1 MLNFACF
8 AIVPGRAFL
17 RRLIDLTCGISKP
30 FYWVRLTKETRADLT
45 MLLQFIS
52 QFNGKSVFLAKE
64 WDSSDFI
71 SLYTDAS
78 GPIGFSAVL
87 GEQWFAQQLS
97 KELLHFQNAIK
108 ELFPIVLAL
117 EIWGY
122 QLQNK
127 KILLLTDNMAIAQ
140 VINKQSSKDKSNMR
154 LVRRLV
160 LACLFHNIHFKAKHI
175 EGKMSVTADRLS
187 RFQLPAIR
195 HRIDQRIKRQYQ
207 SVCCTFDQPDTIL
220 LSASLAASTQSAYR
234 RSWQLLQS
242 FQGRTTLPLQ
252 VAEICNFIAY
262 PYSSQFSASTISSHI
277 SAFSYVHKLL
287 GLPDPSQMFIVKK
300 LLRGCHKMGRS
311 VDSRL
316 PITRD
321 IL

>member
-1 MLNFACF
+1 MQAKNIQLKELQSFIGLLNFACS

-52 QFNGKSVFLAKE
+52 QFNGKSVFLVKE

-87 GEQWFAQQLS
+87 GEQWFAQQWS
-97 KELLHFQNAIK
+97 EELRHFQTAIK
-108 ELFPIVLAL
+108 ELFPMVLAL

-127 KILLLTDNMAIAQ
+127 KILLLTDNMAIVQ
-140 VINKQSSKDKSNMR
+140 IINKQSSKDRSNMR

-160 LACLFHNIHFKAKHI
+160 LACLFNNVHFKAKHI
-175 EGKMSVTADRLS
+175 EGKLNVTADRLS
-187 RFQLPAIR
+187 RFQFQAARNSAPHLSANQTPI
-195 HRIDQRIKRQYQ
+195 
-207 SVCCTFDQPDTIL
+207 SVCL
-220 LSASLAASTQSAYR
+220 L
-234 RSWQLLQS
+234 
-242 FQGRTTLPLQ
+242 
-252 VAEICNFIAY
+252 
-262 PYSSQFSASTISSHI
+262 HI
-277 SAFSYVHKLL
+277 
-287 GLPDPSQMFIVKK
+287 
-300 LLRGCHKMGRS
+300 
-311 VDSRL
+311 
-316 PITRD
+316 
-321 IL
+321 

>member
-1 MLNFACF
+1 MLNFACS

-17 RRLIDLTCGISKP
+17 RRLTDLTCGISKP

-97 KELLHFQNAIK
+97 KELLHFQTAIK

-127 KILLLTDNMAIAQ
+127 KILLLTDNMVIAQ

-160 LACLFHNIHFKAKHI
+160 LACLFHSKTYRRQDECHCRQVISVPISGCLQFGTASISESNANI
-175 EGKMSVTADRLS
+175 SLS
-187 RFQLPAIR
+187 AAHLT
-195 HRIDQRIKRQYQ
+195 RQTQ
-207 SVCCTFDQPDTIL
+207 FL

-262 PYSSQFSASTISSHI
+262 LYSSQFSAITISSHI

-300 LLRGCHKMGRS
+300 LLRVATKWGGR
-311 VDSRL
+311 
-316 PITRD
+316 
-321 IL
+321 

>member
-1 MLNFACF
+1 
-8 AIVPGRAFL
+8 
-17 RRLIDLTCGISKP
+17 
-30 FYWVRLTKETRADLT
+30 

-97 KELLHFQNAIK
+97 KELLHFQTAIK
-108 ELFPIVLAL
+108 ELFPIALAL

-187 RFQLPAIR
+187 RFQFQAACNSAP
-195 HRIDQRIKRQYQ
+195 HRSANQTPI
-207 SVCCTFDQPDTIL
+207 SV
-220 LSASLAASTQSAYR
+220 S
-234 RSWQLLQS
+234 
-242 FQGRTTLPLQ
+242 
-252 VAEICNFIAY
+252 VN
-262 PYSSQFSASTISSHI
+262 TIS
-277 SAFSYVHKLL
+277 L
-287 GLPDPSQMFIVKK
+287 
-300 LLRGCHKMGRS
+300 
-311 VDSRL
+311 
-316 PITRD
+316 
-321 IL
+321 